1 MRQKTLLFT
10 TGFFFVLSIV
20 FGVLYFTSRASD
32 TNEQKMYPLLAKRL
46 FLENRSDILINFQP
60 LRKEIEEY
68 LDRTGVKHSFYFEYL
83 FTGSTIRYGEDT
95 KLVGASL
102 MKIPV
107 VMDLYKSS
115 EQGKIELDQQVTV
128 RADDISKDPE
138 FGNQESLKAGDV
150 ITLREAAKIALI
162 ESDNTAAQIVYNSTQ
177 GLLAP
182 QDQAINNL
190 DIETDVRYSD
200 QGKLALISA
209 RSYSSFIKCLYFS
222 CFLSAE
228 HSQEILNELKNT
240 TGTGEQRIKAGIPK
254 NVEVVQKIG
263 SFSDITQS
271 DCGIVYVPNRRYILC
286 VMLDDNSTKANQHI
300 KDLSEKIYDY
310 VSRAN

>member
-150 ITLREAAKIALI
+150 ITIASVYAVNPQTRQSTGELAQFVVTADTNSSGGAIASLPISPAIVLSGQYQNVNRAPTDEDAVNLFGAATTYAG
-162 ESDNTAAQIVYNSTQ
+162 VV
-177 GLLAP
+177 AP
-182 QDQAINNL
+182 QNL
-190 DIETDVRYSD
+190 VYH
-200 QGKLALISA
+200 KSA
-209 RSYSSFIKCLYFS
+209 FAFG
-222 CFLSAE
+222 SADF
-228 HSQEILNELKNT
+228 ELPSE
-240 TGTGEQRIKAGIPK
+240 GCKA
-254 NVEVVQKIG
+254 
-263 SFSDITQS
+263 
-271 DCGIVYVPNRRYILC
+271 
-286 VMLDDNSTKANQHI
+286 
-300 KDLSEKIYDY
+300 
-310 VSRAN
+310 SRAVDKDSGLSLTMTSQFDISNYRTIHRLDFLGGWKCVYPELACRVVGQPA